1 MSYYILP
8 KINNTIR
15 IHLVNSDINVEE
27 PYISHSLFKYY
38 NELEK
43 EIKINCNNV
52 IYNYN
57 DMIKIINPFEYV
69 YTNVPGSKFSVS
81 KLNPKTNMFYELL
94 EVLTTLNLYD
104 QYTKEIESLHIS
116 NNYGDVIECGEL
128 LRENYNDNID
138 NYTEINNETT
148 VLIHHKKYDFLF
160 FESSVDDHYIVSLI
174 KILLIILKNQQT
186 NGTCIIKISTIFYKP
201 IVEIL
206 YILCSLFQK
215 VYIMKPNVSN
225 ITTFDKY
232 IICKNFQNKPIHN
245 LETIY
250 NSLHDLL
257 KKIEN
262 IKNKY
267 ILSILD
273 HEIPYY
279 FITKIND
286 INTILGNQQLESFNL
301 VINLLKNKN
310 KEEKIQII
318 KKTCIQ
324 KSVLWC
330 EKFKIP
336 CNKFSEKINIF
347 LPIVKEFKE
356 LKEE

>member
-8 KINNTIR
+8 KINNKVR
-15 IHLVNSDINVEE
+15 INLVNSHINVEE

-43 EIKINCNNV
+43 EIKNNCNNV
-52 IYNYN
+52 IYNFN

-81 KLNPKTNMFYELL
+81 KLKPKTNLFYELL
-94 EVLTTLNLYD
+94 EVLTTINIYD
-104 QYTKEIESLHIS
+104 QYTSEIKALYIS
-116 NNYGDVIECGEL
+116 NNVSDIIECTDL
-128 LRENYNDNID
+128 LRENYNDCNESY
-138 NYTEINNETT
+138 NEINDELNI
-148 VLIHHKKYDFLF
+148 LIDKKKYDFLF
-160 FESSVDDHYIVSLI
+160 FETKVDNHYIVSLI
-174 KILLIILKNQQT
+174 EVLLIILKNQQM
-186 NGTCIIKISTIFYKP
+186 NGACVIKISNIFYTP

-206 YILCSLFQK
+206 YILSSLFQK

-232 IICKNFQNKPIHN
+232 IVCKNFQTTPAHN
-245 LETIY
+245 LESIY
-250 NSLHDLL
+250 DSLYDSL
-257 KKIEN
+257 KKPEN

-267 ILSILD
+267 IFSILD

-279 FITKIND
+279 FVTKIND
-286 INTILGNQQLESFNL
+286 INMIIGNQQLESFNL
-301 VINLLKNKN
+301 LINLLKNKN

-347 LPIVKEFKE
+347 LPIVKEE
-356 LKEE
+356 MKEE